1 MYISAIITQFVARIT
16 IISNDKTYD
25 LNRFSYLI
33 FNCLVPPRISP
44 FAFEDEITEGMR
56 TQIMC
61 SSSQGDQP
69 FNITWHRNNVAI
81 LSNAPI
87 DKSSTGAINQLT
99 MLTKQ
104 GEEFLPPDPSLTINQ
119 YTPFSSILS
128 IHNVS
133 SWHNGNYTCSVTN
146 HAGTVEYTAV
156 LSVSGK
162 SRVTIVF

>member
-1 MYISAIITQFVARIT
+1 MCCFVFAC
-16 IISNDKTYD
+16 NY
-25 LNRFSYLI
+25 
-33 FNCLVPPRISP
+33 LVPPRISP

-69 FNITWHRNNVAI
+69 FNITWHRNNVLI
-81 LSNAPI
+81 LSNTPI
-87 DKSSTGAINQLT
+87 ANSNTAVIKYLT
-99 MLTKQ
+99 TTSKQ
-104 GEEFLPPDPSLTINQ
+104 SEEFLPPDPSLTINQ

-133 SWHNGNYTCSVTN
+133 SSHNGNYTCRVGN
-146 HAGTVEYTAV
+146 HAGTVEFTAP

-162 SRVTIVF
+162 SRVTIAL

>member
-1 MYISAIITQFVARIT
+1 MKLLYRGNWSSFQQR
-16 IISNDKTYD
+16 
-25 LNRFSYLI
+25 LNRSRLFNTKEEVLKYI
-33 FNCLVPPRISP
+33 FFIDILCIVPPRISP

-69 FNITWHRNNVAI
+69 FNITWYRNNVI
-81 LSNAPI
+81 IQSNSGVRMG
-87 DKSSTGAINQLT
+87 KQLT
-99 MLTKQ
+99 MMTKQ
-104 GEEFLPPDPSLTINQ
+104 GDELLPQDPSLTINH

-133 SWHNGNYTCSVTN
+133 SWHNGNYTCSVAN

-162 SRVTIVF
+162 SSVTIVF